1 MDEPLPDATRAF
13 SLLRTLAKGE
23 KHSAE
28 NTHELLEL
36 IRNMASA
43 NIISR
48 LESKMDAMKES
59 QDTKLDELE
68 KTVDKNYKFL
78 FWVVGIVGAAITIA
92 IALSG

>member
-13 SLLRTLAKGE
+13 SLLRTLAKGG
-23 KHSAE
+23 KQSAE
-28 NTHELLEL
+28 NTRELPEL